1 MLCKVV
7 KGKRVLSFELSP
19 LRERGALQKISLAI
33 MAIVA
38 LILGGAPAASAQENS
53 NVKISNPQLVAGNG
67 KELSPDGKFYPWT
80 VFDFSFDWEAT
91 NGTVND
97 GESFTVEIPAPLQA
111 HKDEFPLVDENGNTG
126 GLCAT
131 GGGQL
136 TCTFN
141 EAFANKDQV
150 KGHVTIGL
158 QSTQTESYDGKTI
171 GFTLNGITTAVQ
183 LPEDANGFVTEERPR
198 ESFGQSEKDGWV
210 ENAVDG
216 DTRKVSWFLNLKSVD
231 LPDSGALVIEDKLD
245 GPHKFSN
252 EEDETLGLSLNGFNG
267 GGVAEYIDPLNA
279 EVNLSEDGKSATIT
293 IPEPTGG
300 WSSKENWQVH
310 YYTYYEGEGS
320 IPNGTSFGNTANVNG
335 NGLEKTVK
343 FTQTGSGTIQGVD
356 RNSYALKKHI
366 VEGSELVPEGTEF
379 TVHVKIES
387 SNEDFND
394 EYDQKVSANGEFVKG
409 SKELPAGTK
418 VTLTEPTFPDVEG
431 VTFGDPKFRAGEED
445 VDNVEIS
452 EDGKTATLTVV
463 KDRNVEVHLD
473 NTAKKSTGA
482 FEITKELVNPDNLP
496 ISEDAEFT
504 VDLTWTDEEGAKL
517 EGEEYPAQIKLKA
530 GETKKFDNLPAGTK
544 VTLTEPTF
552 PDVEGVTF
560 GDPKFRAGEED
571 VDNVEISED
580 GKTATL
586 TVVKDRNVEV
596 HLDNT
601 AKKST
606 GAFEITKELVNP
618 DNLPISE
625 DAEFTV
631 DLTWT
636 DEEGAKL
643 EGEEYP
649 AQIKL
654 KAGETKKFDNLPA
667 GTKVKY
673 EESTDSLPKVE
684 GTTWNVKYPDGQ
696 EAVVTS
702 EQVAE
707 GKIQNRMVPST
718 DVTLTKKVTGPA
730 AFKVDDDH
738 VFQVEAS
745 WTDDEGNQ
753 QQRVVEVKKDGS
765 VNLEGLPLN
774 KEITLVERTEKV
786 SASEDSENLKWTG
799 INWTV
804 DGPNDVVQDE
814 NEPNK
819 AVLTLNGKPGEPVEV
834 DLENKTGG
842 KGLIIIPLPIP
853 LPPFGGSSTPP
864 GSSVVPPAPGG
875 STPGGSTPGTETPG
889 SSIRED
895 EPSKGSTDSSQGNE
909 DSRGG
914 LLAMTGANVGGV
926 LIIALAMSLA
936 GIALMI
942 LRRRKLS

>member
-38 LILGGAPAASAQENS
+38 LILGGAPAASAQGNS

-126 GLCAT
+126 GLCTT

-463 KDRNVEVHLD
+463 E
-473 NTAKKSTGA
+473 
-482 FEITKELVNPDNLP
+482 
-496 ISEDAEFT
+496 
-504 VDLTWTDEEGAKL
+504 
-517 EGEEYPAQIKLKA
+517 
-530 GETKKFDNLPAGTK
+530 
-544 VTLTEPTF
+544 
-552 PDVEGVTF
+552 
-560 GDPKFRAGEED
+560 
-571 VDNVEISED
+571 
-580 GKTATL
+580 
-586 TVVKDRNVEV
+586 DRNVEV

-814 NEPNK
+814 NDPNK
-819 AVLTLNGKPGEPVEV
+819 AILTLKGKAGEPVQV

-853 LPPFGGSSTPP
+853 LPPFGGSGTPP

-875 STPGGSTPGTETPG
+875 STPGGSTPGTETPGNEAPG

-926 LIIALAMSLA
+926 LIVALAMSLA

>member
-1 MLCKVV
+1 
-7 KGKRVLSFELSP
+7 
-19 LRERGALQKISLAI
+19 

-38 LILGGAPAASAQENS
+38 LILGGAPAASAQETS

-67 KELSPDGKFYPWT
+67 KELSSDGKFYPWT
-80 VFDFSFDWEAT
+80 QFKFSFDWEAT
-91 NGTVND
+91 NGTVDD

-111 HKDEFPLVDENGNTG
+111 HKDEFPLLDENGNTG
-126 GLCAT
+126 GWCTT

-171 GFTLNGITTAVQ
+171 DFTLNGITTVVQ

-300 WSSKENWQVH
+300 WSSKDNWQVH

-379 TVHVKIES
+379 TVHVKVES
-387 SNEDFND
+387 EAKPEFNE
-394 EYDQKVSANGEFVKG
+394 EYDQKVTANGEFVKG

-445 VDNVEIS
+445 VDNVKIS

-463 KDRNVEVHLD
+463 EDRNVEVHLD

-482 FEITKELVNPDNLP
+482 FEITKELVNP
-496 ISEDAEFT
+496 
-504 VDLTWTDEEGAKL
+504 G
-517 EGEEYPAQIKLKA
+517 
-530 GETKKFDNLPAGTK
+530 
-544 VTLTEPTF
+544 
-552 PDVEGVTF
+552 
-560 GDPKFRAGEED
+560 
-571 VDNVEISED
+571 
-580 GKTATL
+580 
-586 TVVKDRNVEV
+586 
-596 HLDNT
+596 
-601 AKKST
+601 
-606 GAFEITKELVNP
+606 
-618 DNLPISE
+618 NLPISE

-684 GTTWNVKYPDGQ
+684 GTTWNVKYPNGQ

-738 VFQVEAS
+738 VFQVEAT
-745 WTDDEGNQ
+745 WMDDEGNQ

-814 NEPNK
+814 NDPNK
-819 AVLTLNGKPGEPVEV
+819 AILTLKGKAGEPVQV

-853 LPPFGGSSTPP
+853 LPPFGGSGTPP

-875 STPGGSTPGTETPG
+875 STPGGSTPGTETPGNEAPG

-926 LIIALAMSLA
+926 LIVALAMSLA

>member
-38 LILGGAPAASAQENS
+38 LILGGAPAASAQENSAQENS

-126 GLCAT
+126 GLCTT

-171 GFTLNGITTAVQ
+171 DFTLNGITTAVQ

-445 VDNVEIS
+445 VDNVKIS

-463 KDRNVEVHLD
+463 KDH
-473 NTAKKSTGA
+473 
-482 FEITKELVNPDNLP
+482 
-496 ISEDAEFT
+496 
-504 VDLTWTDEEGAKL
+504 
-517 EGEEYPAQIKLKA
+517 
-530 GETKKFDNLPAGTK
+530 
-544 VTLTEPTF
+544 
-552 PDVEGVTF
+552 
-560 GDPKFRAGEED
+560 
-571 VDNVEISED
+571 
-580 GKTATL
+580 
-586 TVVKDRNVEV
+586 NVEV

-738 VFQVEAS
+738 VFQVEAT
-745 WTDDEGNQ
+745 WMDDEGNQ

-814 NEPNK
+814 NDPNK
-819 AVLTLNGKPGEPVEV
+819 AILTLKGKAGEPVQV

-853 LPPFGGSSTPP
+853 LPPFGGSGTPP

-889 SSIRED
+889 SSTREE

-926 LIIALAMSLA
+926 LIVALAMSLA

>member
-1 MLCKVV
+1 M

-38 LILGGAPAASAQENS
+38 LILGGAPAASAQGNS

-126 GLCAT
+126 GLCTT

-463 KDRNVEVHLD
+463 E
-473 NTAKKSTGA
+473 
-482 FEITKELVNPDNLP
+482 
-496 ISEDAEFT
+496 
-504 VDLTWTDEEGAKL
+504 
-517 EGEEYPAQIKLKA
+517 
-530 GETKKFDNLPAGTK
+530 
-544 VTLTEPTF
+544 
-552 PDVEGVTF
+552 
-560 GDPKFRAGEED
+560 
-571 VDNVEISED
+571 
-580 GKTATL
+580 
-586 TVVKDRNVEV
+586 DRNVEV

-814 NEPNK
+814 NDPNK
-819 AVLTLNGKPGEPVEV
+819 AILTLKGKAGEPVQV

-853 LPPFGGSSTPP
+853 LPPFGGSGTPP

-875 STPGGSTPGTETPG
+875 STPGGSTPGTETPGNEAPG

-926 LIIALAMSLA
+926 LIVALAMSLA

>member
-38 LILGGAPAASAQENS
+38 LILGGAPAASAQESS

-80 VFDFSFDWEAT
+80 VFDFSFDWEAA

-126 GLCAT
+126 GLCTT

-171 GFTLNGITTAVQ
+171 DFTLNGITTVVQ

-379 TVHVKIES
+379 TVHVKVES
-387 SNEDFND
+387 EAKPEFNE
-394 EYDQKVSANGEFVKG
+394 EYDQKVTANGEFVKG

-445 VDNVEIS
+445 VDNVKIS

-463 KDRNVEVHLD
+463 EDRNVEVHLD

-482 FEITKELVNPDNLP
+482 FEITKELVNP
-496 ISEDAEFT
+496 
-504 VDLTWTDEEGAKL
+504 G
-517 EGEEYPAQIKLKA
+517 
-530 GETKKFDNLPAGTK
+530 
-544 VTLTEPTF
+544 
-552 PDVEGVTF
+552 
-560 GDPKFRAGEED
+560 
-571 VDNVEISED
+571 
-580 GKTATL
+580 
-586 TVVKDRNVEV
+586 
-596 HLDNT
+596 
-601 AKKST
+601 
-606 GAFEITKELVNP
+606 
-618 DNLPISE
+618 NLPISE

-684 GTTWNVKYPDGQ
+684 GTTWNVKYPNGQ

-738 VFQVEAS
+738 VFQVEAT
-745 WTDDEGNQ
+745 WMDDEGNQ

-814 NEPNK
+814 NDPNK
-819 AVLTLNGKPGEPVEV
+819 AILTLKGKAGEPVQV

-853 LPPFGGSSTPP
+853 LPPFGGSGTPP

-875 STPGGSTPGTETPG
+875 STPGGSTPGTETPGNEAPG

-926 LIIALAMSLA
+926 LIVALAMSLA

>member
-1 MLCKVV
+1 
-7 KGKRVLSFELSP
+7 
-19 LRERGALQKISLAI
+19 

-38 LILGGAPAASAQENS
+38 LILGGAPAASAQGNS
-53 NVKISNPQLVAGNG
+53 NVTISNPQLVAGNG
-67 KELSPDGKFYPWT
+67 KELSSDGKFYPWT
-80 VFDFSFDWEAT
+80 QFKFSFDWKAADGQVK
-91 NGTVND
+91 N
-97 GESFTVEIPAPLQA
+97 GESFTVGIPTPLQA
-111 HKDEFPLVDENGNTG
+111 HGAKFFLEDENGDRG
-126 GLCAT
+126 GECQS
-131 GGGQL
+131 GGGKL

-141 EAFANKDQV
+141 DAFENKDQV
-150 KGHVTIGL
+150 QGSVTLRL
-158 QSTQTESYDGKTI
+158 QSTQDQDYDGTTI
-171 GFTLNGITTAVQ
+171 DFTLNGTTKEVQ
-183 LPEDANGFVTEERPR
+183 LPEGAKGFVKEERPGEGFER
-198 ESFGQSEKDGWV
+198 SEKDGWV
-210 ENAVDG
+210 VNSLDG
-216 DTRKVSWFLNLKSVD
+216 NIRKLSWFLNLKSDD
-231 LPDSGALVIEDKLD
+231 LPESGPLVIEDELD

-252 EEDETLGLSLNGFNG
+252 EGGETLGLSLNGFDHG
-267 GGVAEYIDPLNA
+267 GTKKYIDPLNA
-279 EVNLSEDGKSATIT
+279 QVDLRDGKSATFT
-293 IPEPTGG
+293 IPEPSGG
-300 WSSKENWQVH
+300 WKSKENWQIH
-310 YYTYYEGEGS
+310 YFTYYEGEGS
-320 IPNGTSFGNTANVNG
+320 IPQGTSFGNTAKVNG
-335 NGLEKTVK
+335 KRLEKTVK
-343 FTQTGSGTIQGVD
+343 STQGGSGTIQGVD
-356 RNSYALKKHI
+356 RNSYAIKKHI

-409 SKELPAGTK
+409 LKELPAGTK

-463 KDRNVEVHLD
+463 E
-473 NTAKKSTGA
+473 
-482 FEITKELVNPDNLP
+482 
-496 ISEDAEFT
+496 
-504 VDLTWTDEEGAKL
+504 
-517 EGEEYPAQIKLKA
+517 
-530 GETKKFDNLPAGTK
+530 
-544 VTLTEPTF
+544 
-552 PDVEGVTF
+552 
-560 GDPKFRAGEED
+560 
-571 VDNVEISED
+571 
-580 GKTATL
+580 
-586 TVVKDRNVEV
+586 DRNVEV

-673 EESTDSLPKVE
+673 EEVTDSLPKVE

-738 VFQVEAS
+738 VFQVEAT
-745 WTDDEGNQ
+745 WMDDEGNQ
-753 QQRVVEVKKDGS
+753 QQRVVDVKKDGS

-786 SASEDSENLKWTG
+786 SASEESENLKWTG
-799 INWTV
+799 ITWTV

-819 AVLTLNGKPGEPVEV
+819 AILTLKGKAGEPVQV

-853 LPPFGGSSTPP
+853 LPPFGGSGTPP

-875 STPGGSTPGTETPG
+875 STPGGSTPGNETPG
-889 SSIRED
+889 SNTREE

-914 LLAMTGANVGGV
+914 LLAMTGANVVGV
-926 LIIALAMSLA
+926 LIVALAMSLA

>member
-38 LILGGAPAASAQENS
+38 LILGGAPAASAQENSAQENS

-126 GLCAT
+126 GLCTT

-171 GFTLNGITTAVQ
+171 DFTLNGITTAVQ

-445 VDNVEIS
+445 VDNV
-452 EDGKTATLTVV
+452 K
-463 KDRNVEVHLD
+463 
-473 NTAKKSTGA
+473 
-482 FEITKELVNPDNLP
+482 
-496 ISEDAEFT
+496 
-504 VDLTWTDEEGAKL
+504 
-517 EGEEYPAQIKLKA
+517 
-530 GETKKFDNLPAGTK
+530 
-544 VTLTEPTF
+544 
-552 PDVEGVTF
+552 
-560 GDPKFRAGEED
+560 
-571 VDNVEISED
+571 ISED

-738 VFQVEAS
+738 VFQVEAT
-745 WTDDEGNQ
+745 WMDDEGNQ

-814 NEPNK
+814 NDPNK
-819 AVLTLNGKPGEPVEV
+819 AILTLKGKAGEPVQV

-853 LPPFGGSSTPP
+853 LPPFGGSGTPP

-889 SSIRED
+889 SSTREE

-926 LIIALAMSLA
+926 LIVALAMSLA

>member
-126 GLCAT
+126 GLCTT

-171 GFTLNGITTAVQ
+171 DFTLNGITTAVQ

-463 KDRNVEVHLD
+463 E
-473 NTAKKSTGA
+473 
-482 FEITKELVNPDNLP
+482 
-496 ISEDAEFT
+496 
-504 VDLTWTDEEGAKL
+504 
-517 EGEEYPAQIKLKA
+517 
-530 GETKKFDNLPAGTK
+530 
-544 VTLTEPTF
+544 
-552 PDVEGVTF
+552 
-560 GDPKFRAGEED
+560 
-571 VDNVEISED
+571 
-580 GKTATL
+580 
-586 TVVKDRNVEV
+586 DRNVEV

-684 GTTWNVKYPDGQ
+684 GTTWNAKYPDGQ

-814 NEPNK
+814 NDPNK
-819 AVLTLNGKPGEPVEV
+819 AILTLKGKAGEPVQV

-853 LPPFGGSSTPP
+853 LPPFGGSGTPP

-875 STPGGSTPGTETPG
+875 STPGGSTPGTETPGNEAPG

-926 LIIALAMSLA
+926 LIVALAMSLA

>member
-38 LILGGAPAASAQENS
+38 LILGGAPAASAQENSAQENS

-126 GLCAT
+126 GLCTT

-171 GFTLNGITTAVQ
+171 DFTLNGITTAVQ

-445 VDNVEIS
+445 VDNVKIS

-463 KDRNVEVHLD
+463 E
-473 NTAKKSTGA
+473 
-482 FEITKELVNPDNLP
+482 
-496 ISEDAEFT
+496 
-504 VDLTWTDEEGAKL
+504 
-517 EGEEYPAQIKLKA
+517 
-530 GETKKFDNLPAGTK
+530 
-544 VTLTEPTF
+544 
-552 PDVEGVTF
+552 
-560 GDPKFRAGEED
+560 
-571 VDNVEISED
+571 
-580 GKTATL
+580 
-586 TVVKDRNVEV
+586 DRNVEV

-738 VFQVEAS
+738 VFQVEAT
-745 WTDDEGNQ
+745 WMDDEGNQ

-814 NEPNK
+814 NDPNK
-819 AVLTLNGKPGEPVEV
+819 AILTLKGKAGEPVQV

-853 LPPFGGSSTPP
+853 LPPFGGSGTPP

-889 SSIRED
+889 SSTREE

-926 LIIALAMSLA
+926 LIVALAMSLA

>member
-1 MLCKVV
+1 M
-7 KGKRVLSFELSP
+7 
-19 LRERGALQKISLAI
+19 LQKISLAI

-53 NVKISNPQLVAGNG
+53 NVTISNPQLVAGNS
-67 KELSPDGKFYPWT
+67 KELSPDGKFYLWT
-80 VFDFSFDWEAT
+80 QFEFSFDWKAA
-91 NGTVND
+91 NGQVKN
-97 GESFTVEIPAPLQA
+97 GESFTVGIPAPLRA
-111 HKDEFPLVDENGNTG
+111 HGAKFFLEDENGNRG
-126 GLCAT
+126 GECQS
-131 GGGQL
+131 GGGKL

-141 EAFANKDQV
+141 GAFENKDQV
-150 KGHVTIGL
+150 QGSVTLRL
-158 QSTQTESYDGKTI
+158 QSAQAEDYDGTSI
-171 GFTLNGITTAVQ
+171 DFTLNGITTAVP
-183 LPEDANGFVTEERPR
+183 LPENARGFVKEERPS
-198 ESFGQSEKDGWV
+198 EGFQQSGKDGWV
-210 ENAVDG
+210 VNSVDG
-216 DTRKVSWFLNLKSVD
+216 NSRKLSWFLNLKSGD
-231 LPDSGALVIEDKLD
+231 LPESGPLKIEDKLD

-252 EEDETLGLSLNGFNG
+252 EGSETLRLSLNGFNNG
-267 GGVAEYIDPLNA
+267 ETKEYIDPLDA
-279 EVNLSEDGKSATIT
+279 RVNLSEDGKSATFT
-293 IPEPTGG
+293 IPEPNGG
-300 WSSKENWQVH
+300 WKSKENWQIH
-310 YYTYYEGEGS
+310 YLTYYEGEGG

-335 NGLEKTVK
+335 NRLEKTVK
-343 FTQTGSGTIQGVD
+343 STQGGSGTIQGVD
-356 RNSYALKKHI
+356 RNSYAIKKHI
-366 VEGSELVPEGTEF
+366 VEGKELVPEGTEF

-418 VTLTEPTFPDVEG
+418 VTLKEPTFPEVEG

-452 EDGKTATLTVV
+452 EDGKSATLTVV
-463 KDRNVEVHLD
+463 EDRNVEVHLD

-482 FEITKELVNPDNLP
+482 FEITKELVNPGNLP
-496 ISEDAEFT
+496 IAEDAEFT
-504 VDLTWTDEEGAKL
+504 VDLTWTDEEG
-517 EGEEYPAQIKLKA
+517 E
-530 GETKKFDNLPAGTK
+530 
-544 VTLTEPTF
+544 
-552 PDVEGVTF
+552 
-560 GDPKFRAGEED
+560 
-571 VDNVEISED
+571 
-580 GKTATL
+580 
-586 TVVKDRNVEV
+586 
-596 HLDNT
+596 
-601 AKKST
+601 
-606 GAFEITKELVNP
+606 
-618 DNLPISE
+618 
-625 DAEFTV
+625 
-631 DLTWT
+631 
-636 DEEGAKL
+636 KL

-738 VFQVEAS
+738 VFQVEAT
-745 WTDDEGNQ
+745 WMDDEGNQ
-753 QQRVVEVKKDGS
+753 QQRVVDVKKDGS

-786 SASEDSENLKWTG
+786 SASEESENLKWTG

-819 AVLTLNGKPGEPVEV
+819 AILTLKGKAGEPVQV

-853 LPPFGGSSTPP
+853 LPPFGGSGTPP

-875 STPGGSTPGTETPG
+875 STPGGSTPGNEAPG
-889 SSIRED
+889 SSTRED

-926 LIIALAMSLA
+926 LIVALAMSLA

>member
-1 MLCKVV
+1 
-7 KGKRVLSFELSP
+7 
-19 LRERGALQKISLAI
+19 

-38 LILGGAPAASAQENS
+38 LILGGAPAASAQEES
-53 NVKISNPQLVAGNG
+53 NVTISNPKLVASNG
-67 KELSPDGKFYPWT
+67 KELSSDGKFYPWT
-80 VFDFSFDWEAT
+80 QFKFSFDWEAT
-91 NGTVND
+91 NGTVNN
-97 GESFTVEIPAPLQA
+97 GESFTVEIPEPLQA
-111 HKDEFPLVDENGNTG
+111 HKDEFSLVDESGNAGGECKTG
-126 GLCAT
+126 D
-131 GGGQL
+131 GQL
-136 TCTFN
+136 TCIFN
-141 EAFANKDQV
+141 DAFANKDQV

-158 QSTQTESYDGKTI
+158 QSTNIESYDGTSI
-171 GFTLNGITTAVQ
+171 DFTLNGNTTAVQ
-183 LPEDANGFVTEERPR
+183 LPENAKGFVREERPS

-216 DTRKVSWFLNLKSVD
+216 DTRKVSWFLNLKSDD
-231 LPDSGALVIEDKLD
+231 LPTSGSLVIEDKLN

-252 EEDETLGLSLNGFNG
+252 EGDETLGLSLNGFNG
-267 GGVAEYIDPLNA
+267 GEMAEYIDPLNA
-279 EVNLSEDGKSATIT
+279 DVNFSEDGKSATIT

-300 WSSKENWQVH
+300 WKSKGNWQVH

-320 IPNGTSFGNTANVNG
+320 IPPGTSFDNTANVG
-335 NGLEKTVK
+335 EKSFK
-343 FTQTGSGTIQGVD
+343 KRAEFSQSGSGTIQGVD
-356 RNSYALKKHI
+356 RNSYAIKKHI
-366 VEGSELVPEGTEF
+366 VDGKELVPEGTEF

-409 SKELPAGTK
+409 LKELPAGTK

-431 VTFGDPKFRAGEED
+431 VTFGDPKFRAGEVD

-463 KDRNVEVHLD
+463 EDRNVEVHLD

-482 FEITKELVNPDNLP
+482 FEITKELVNPGNLP

-504 VDLTWTDEEGAKL
+504 VDLTWTDEEGK
-517 EGEEYPAQIKLKA
+517 
-530 GETKKFDNLPAGTK
+530 
-544 VTLTEPTF
+544 
-552 PDVEGVTF
+552 
-560 GDPKFRAGEED
+560 
-571 VDNVEISED
+571 
-580 GKTATL
+580 
-586 TVVKDRNVEV
+586 
-596 HLDNT
+596 
-601 AKKST
+601 
-606 GAFEITKELVNP
+606 
-618 DNLPISE
+618 
-625 DAEFTV
+625 
-631 DLTWT
+631 
-636 DEEGAKL
+636 KL

-673 EESTDSLPKVE
+673 EESIDSLPKVE
-684 GTTWNVKYPDGQ
+684 GTSWNIKYPDGQ
-696 EAVVTS
+696 EAVVTP
-702 EQVAE
+702 EQVAK

-738 VFQVEAS
+738 VFQVEAT
-745 WTDDEGNQ
+745 WMDDEGNQ
-753 QQRVVEVKKDGS
+753 QQRVVDVKKDGS

-786 SASEDSENLKWTG
+786 SASEESENLKWTG

-819 AVLTLNGKPGEPVEV
+819 AILTLKGKAGEPVQV

-853 LPPFGGSSTPP
+853 LPPFGGSGTPP

-875 STPGGSTPGTETPG
+875 STPGGSTPGNEAPG
-889 SSIRED
+889 SSTRED

-926 LIIALAMSLA
+926 LIVALAMSLA

>member
-1 MLCKVV
+1 
-7 KGKRVLSFELSP
+7 
-19 LRERGALQKISLAI
+19 

-38 LILGGAPAASAQENS
+38 LILGGAPAASAQESS
-53 NVKISNPQLVAGNG
+53 NVTISNPQLVAGNG
-67 KELSPDGKFYPWT
+67 KELSSDGKFYPWT
-80 VFDFSFDWEAT
+80 QFKFSFDWEAT
-91 NGTVND
+91 NGTVNN

-111 HKDEFPLVDENGNTG
+111 HKDEFSLVDENGNAGGECRTG
-126 GLCAT
+126 D
-131 GGGQL
+131 GQL
-136 TCTFN
+136 TCIFN
-141 EAFANKDQV
+141 DAFANKDQV

-158 QSTQTESYDGKTI
+158 QSTNIESYDGTSI
-171 GFTLNGITTAVQ
+171 DFTLNGNTTAVE
-183 LPEDANGFVTEERPR
+183 LPENAKGFVTEERPS

-216 DTRKVSWFLNLKSVD
+216 DTRKVSWFLNLKSDD
-231 LPDSGALVIEDKLD
+231 LPTSGPLEIEDELN

-252 EEDETLGLSLNGFNG
+252 EEDEALGLSLNGFNG
-267 GGVAEYIDPLNA
+267 GEVAEYIDPLNA
-279 EVNLSEDGKSATIT
+279 DVKFSEDGRSATIR

-300 WSSKENWQVH
+300 WKSKENWRVH

-320 IPNGTSFGNTANVNG
+320 IPPGTSFGNTANVR
-335 NGLEKTVK
+335 EKSFKKRVE
-343 FTQTGSGTIQGVD
+343 FSQSGSGTIQGVD
-356 RNSYALKKHI
+356 RNSYAIEKHI
-366 VEGSELVPEGTEF
+366 VEGKELVPEGTEF

-409 SKELPAGTK
+409 LKELPAGTK

-431 VTFGDPKFRAGEED
+431 VTFGDPKFRAGEQD

-463 KDRNVEVHLD
+463 EDRNVEVHLD

-482 FEITKELVNPDNLP
+482 FEITKQLVNPGNLP
-496 ISEDAEFT
+496 IEEDAEFT
-504 VDLTWTDEEGAKL
+504 VDLTWTDEEGKKL
-517 EGEEYPAQIKLKA
+517 E
-530 GETKKFDNLPAGTK
+530 
-544 VTLTEPTF
+544 
-552 PDVEGVTF
+552 
-560 GDPKFRAGEED
+560 
-571 VDNVEISED
+571 S
-580 GKTATL
+580 
-586 TVVKDRNVEV
+586 
-596 HLDNT
+596 
-601 AKKST
+601 
-606 GAFEITKELVNP
+606 
-618 DNLPISE
+618 
-625 DAEFTV
+625 
-631 DLTWT
+631 
-636 DEEGAKL
+636 
-643 EGEEYP
+643 EEYP

-673 EESTDSLPKVE
+673 EEVTDSLPKVE
-684 GTTWNVKYPDGQ
+684 GATWNVKYPDGQ

-738 VFQVEAS
+738 VFQVEAT
-745 WTDDEGNQ
+745 WMDDEGNQ
-753 QQRVVEVKKDGS
+753 QQRVVDVKKDGS

-786 SASEDSENLKWTG
+786 SASEESENLKWTG
-799 INWTV
+799 ITWTV

-819 AVLTLNGKPGEPVEV
+819 AILTLKGKAGEPVQV

-853 LPPFGGSSTPP
+853 LPPFGGSGTPP

-875 STPGGSTPGTETPG
+875 STPGGSTPGNEAPG

-914 LLAMTGANVGGV
+914 LLAMTGASVGGV
-926 LIIALAMSLA
+926 LIVALTMSLA

>member
-1 MLCKVV
+1 M
-7 KGKRVLSFELSP
+7 
-19 LRERGALQKISLAI
+19 
-33 MAIVA
+33 
-38 LILGGAPAASAQENS
+38 
-53 NVKISNPQLVAGNG
+53 
-67 KELSPDGKFYPWT
+67 
-80 VFDFSFDWEAT
+80 
-91 NGTVND
+91 
-97 GESFTVEIPAPLQA
+97 
-111 HKDEFPLVDENGNTG
+111 
-126 GLCAT
+126 
-131 GGGQL
+131 
-136 TCTFN
+136 
-141 EAFANKDQV
+141 
-150 KGHVTIGL
+150 
-158 QSTQTESYDGKTI
+158 
-171 GFTLNGITTAVQ
+171 
-183 LPEDANGFVTEERPR
+183 
-198 ESFGQSEKDGWV
+198 
-210 ENAVDG
+210 
-216 DTRKVSWFLNLKSVD
+216 
-231 LPDSGALVIEDKLD
+231 
-245 GPHKFSN
+245 
-252 EEDETLGLSLNGFNG
+252 
-267 GGVAEYIDPLNA
+267 
-279 EVNLSEDGKSATIT
+279 
-293 IPEPTGG
+293 
-300 WSSKENWQVH
+300 
-310 YYTYYEGEGS
+310 
-320 IPNGTSFGNTANVNG
+320 
-335 NGLEKTVK
+335 
-343 FTQTGSGTIQGVD
+343 
-356 RNSYALKKHI
+356 
-366 VEGSELVPEGTEF
+366 
-379 TVHVKIES
+379 
-387 SNEDFND
+387 
-394 EYDQKVSANGEFVKG
+394 
-409 SKELPAGTK
+409 
-418 VTLTEPTFPDVEG
+418 
-431 VTFGDPKFRAGEED
+431 
-445 VDNVEIS
+445 
-452 EDGKTATLTVV
+452 
-463 KDRNVEVHLD
+463 
-473 NTAKKSTGA
+473 
-482 FEITKELVNPDNLP
+482 
-496 ISEDAEFT
+496 
-504 VDLTWTDEEGAKL
+504 
-517 EGEEYPAQIKLKA
+517 
-530 GETKKFDNLPAGTK
+530 
-544 VTLTEPTF
+544 
-552 PDVEGVTF
+552 
-560 GDPKFRAGEED
+560 
-571 VDNVEISED
+571 
-580 GKTATL
+580 
-586 TVVKDRNVEV
+586 
-596 HLDNT
+596 
-601 AKKST
+601 
-606 GAFEITKELVNP
+606 
-618 DNLPISE
+618 
-625 DAEFTV
+625 
-631 DLTWT
+631 
-636 DEEGAKL
+636 
-643 EGEEYP
+643 
-649 AQIKL
+649 
-654 KAGETKKFDNLPA
+654 PA

-673 EESTDSLPKVE
+673 EEPTDSLPKVE